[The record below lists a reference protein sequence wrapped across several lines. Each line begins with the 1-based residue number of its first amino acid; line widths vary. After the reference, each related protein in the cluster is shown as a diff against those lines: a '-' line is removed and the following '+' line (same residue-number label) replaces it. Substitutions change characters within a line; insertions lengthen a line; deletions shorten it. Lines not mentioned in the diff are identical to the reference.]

1 MFWRSDAR
9 EKCRFPDC
17 DYTSLFSDGYLY
29 WSYQTKNHHSN
40 NKAMIEF
47 FFSPLSLFFSLFF
60 FFLER
65 HERLKTKR
73 RDERKILRFTRGRK
87 GIKHTTKKTHTHTKK
102 KREKKNLDMSLGFL
116 KCVLEKTHEK
126 KRVKKIREQKCPP
139 PLHTAFDFER
149 LYAVV
154 FSKREEDNNNNNN
167 NRHHD
172 RDHAR
177 ESDDDD
183 DEKEDAKG
191 RGYRRHGRGNVR
203 RRRFGRGGRE

>member
-17 DYTSLFSDGYLY
+17 DYTSLSDGYLLV
-29 WSYQTKNHHSN
+29 HE
-40 NKAMIEF
+40 EF
-47 FFSPLSLFFSLFF
+47 FLSFFVFF
-60 FFLER
+60 ER

-87 GIKHTTKKTHTHTKK
+87 GINTTKKTHTK
-102 KREKKNLDMSLGFL
+102 KREKKKFGHEFRVFEM
-116 KCVLEKTHEK
+116 CVEKTNEK
-126 KRVKKIREQKCPP
+126 KRFKKIREQKCPP

-154 FSKREEDNNNNNN
+154 FSKREEDNNNNNNNN

>member
-29 WSYQTKNHHSN
+29 WSYTKNHSN
-40 NKAMIEF
+40 NAIEF

-87 GIKHTTKKTHTHTKK
+87 GIKHTTKKTHTRTK
-102 KREKKNLDMSLGFL
+102 KREKK
-116 KCVLEKTHEK
+116 
-126 KRVKKIREQKCPP
+126 KIW
-139 PLHTAFDFER
+139 T
-149 LYAVV
+149 
-154 FSKREEDNNNNNN
+154 
-167 NRHHD
+167 
-172 RDHAR
+172 
-177 ESDDDD
+177 
-183 DEKEDAKG
+183 
-191 RGYRRHGRGNVR
+191 
-203 RRRFGRGGRE
+203 

>member
-87 GIKHTTKKTHTHTKK
+87 GIKHTTKKTHTQKK
-102 KREKKNLDMSLGFL
+102 KERKKKFGHEFRVFEMCFGKNTREKESKKNTRTKVSSSSSHRF
-116 KCVLEKTHEK
+116 
-126 KRVKKIREQKCPP
+126 
-139 PLHTAFDFER
+139 R
-149 LYAVV
+149 L
-154 FSKREEDNNNNNN
+154 
-167 NRHHD
+167 
-172 RDHAR
+172 
-177 ESDDDD
+177 
-183 DEKEDAKG
+183 
-191 RGYRRHGRGNVR
+191 
-203 RRRFGRGGRE
+203 